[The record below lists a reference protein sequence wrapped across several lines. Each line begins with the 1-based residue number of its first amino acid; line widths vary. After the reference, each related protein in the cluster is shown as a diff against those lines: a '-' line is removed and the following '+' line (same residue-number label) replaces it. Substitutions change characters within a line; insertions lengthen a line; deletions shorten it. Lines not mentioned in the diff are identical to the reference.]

1 MSISTSELVHPEQ
14 FVNVN
19 GRVEG
24 GKGTTLRTREGK
36 PCVVITLDKKIR
48 QFHFM
53 QGSYFLFIYLFMI
66 VTER

>member
-48 QFHFM
+48 QFHFT
-53 QGSYFLFIYLFMI
+53 QDS
-66 VTER
+66 